1 MPPKLAGNSNLYPYD
16 PDLIRVIR
24 DPIYGKR

>member
-1 MPPKLAGNSNLYPYD
+1 MPLILAGNTDPYHYH

>member
-1 MPPKLAGNSNLYPYD
+1 MPPILAGNTDLYHYH

>member
-1 MPPKLAGNSNLYPYD
+1 MPLILAADTDLYPYH